1 MLIDSDN
8 DFVPDYIDLCA
19 ATPVGETSNIEGC
32 SPSQTD
38 ADLDTIMDDVDVCKY
53 THRGEYDT
61 NPMDGCPDDSD
72 VDGFLDEEDACQ
84 DSKPEVK
91 VDKEGCEV
99 IPETTDEGLMSG
111 ASGTVVIGIGS
122 VVAIAI
128 VVFMLMGMRGGGNE
142 FTSETETIAPIGPP
156 PTHVGEMRDGYEVT
170 LYPSGSNEWWW
181 KDPSTGDWSRW
192 N

>member
-1 MLIDSDN
+1 
-8 DFVPDYIDLCA
+8 
-19 ATPVGETSNIEGC
+19 
-32 SPSQTD
+32 
-38 ADLDTIMDDVDVCKY
+38 MDDADVCKY

-72 VDGFLDEEDACQ
+72 ADGFLDEEDACQ
-84 DSKPEVK
+84 DSKPDVEI
-91 VDKEGCEV
+91 DKEGCEV
-99 IPETTDEGLMSG
+99 IPEKTEDEGFMSG
-111 ASGTVVIGIGS
+111 TTGTVVVGIGS

-142 FTSETETIAPIGPP
+142 FTSEAETTAPIGPP
-156 PTHVGEMRDGYEVT
+156 PSHVGEMRDGYEVT
-170 LYPSGSNEWWW
+170 MYPSGSNEWWW